1 MRYQIGTSPAQRME
15 AMRAAR
21 SRPAPQASVAIQTVD
36 GLSGHGRGH
45 APCGSCAG
53 RGPARPL
60 GGLGETTEEQ
70 KLKAGLAAVRDGLI
84 VAGGV
89 GLAFLLFKSFA
100 RK

>member
-1 MRYQIGTSPAQRME
+1 MRYQIGTSPAQRFE

-36 GLSGHGRGH
+36 GLAH
-45 APCGSCAG
+45 APCGSCAS
-53 RGPARPL
+53 RGPARAL
-60 GGLGETTEEQ
+60 NGLGDVTEEQ

-84 VAGGV
+84 VAGGI
-89 GLAFLLFKSFA
+89 GLAFILFKSFD